1 MRKSAPA
8 LILGLV
14 LALAALA
21 VFAVSRGSDY
31 DRSPLGNKGLELW
44 LQTKGIPVVRSDP
57 HLVQARSKISLRII
71 PLSIR
76 QGEAVTPRSDDE
88 TEGLDPENPVVEAD
102 QYALPTLI
110 VLPKW
115 RGSVS
120 TDGVASAAGLV
131 DLADIRGELD
141 RIGYSDLGLN
151 RSGKGFEEA
160 HPRLK
165 QDQPISIAL
174 YRAQTFD
181 LARLP
186 SSCRE
191 LAGTLTGALLIHC
204 ENYHHAYLL
213 SDPDLLNNH
222 GLALADNA
230 AFAVSLVQSLR
241 GAAETRPIYL
251 DTSGEPLDSETAVDE
266 GQSYERST
274 TDLKRFFAYP
284 LSAIWGTVLLV
295 AAICFWRGAYRFG
308 PPLRE
313 VSGNIELSKTA
324 AIEATARLLR
334 LSGNDGRMTG
344 QFVLHLLADKA
355 QLLFGSG
362 AGNQAGIAR
371 LFQRLA
377 HQDKAAAQALHA
389 AAEGLIERGHIMT
402 RSDLHRNLETF
413 RKLLGSFEFG
423 SS

>member
-1 MRKSAPA
+1 MRKFAPV

-57 HLVQARSKISLRII
+57 HVVQARSKISLRIV

-88 TEGLDPENPVVEAD
+88 TDRLDPENPVVAAD
-102 QYALPTLI
+102 QHALPTLI

-120 TDGVASAAGLV
+120 TDGLASVAGLV

-174 YRAQTFD
+174 YRAQI
-181 LARLP
+181 R
-186 SSCRE
+186 
-191 LAGTLTGALLIHC
+191 
-204 ENYHHAYLL
+204 
-213 SDPDLLNNH
+213 
-222 GLALADNA
+222 
-230 AFAVSLVQSLR
+230 
-241 GAAETRPIYL
+241 
-251 DTSGEPLDSETAVDE
+251 SGPPA
-266 GQSYERST
+266 
-274 TDLKRFFAYP
+274 
-284 LSAIWGTVLLV
+284 VLLQGACGHADRC
-295 AAICFWRGAYRFG
+295 AAH
-308 PPLRE
+308 PLRE
-313 VSGNIELSKTA
+313 ISSSLSAVGSRPIEQPW
-324 AIEATARLLR
+324 
-334 LSGNDGRMTG
+334 TG
-344 QFVLHLLADKA
+344 AC
-355 QLLFGSG
+355 
-362 AGNQAGIAR
+362 R
-371 LFQRLA
+371 
-377 HQDKAAAQALHA
+377 
-389 AAEGLIERGHIMT
+389 
-402 RSDLHRNLETF
+402 
-413 RKLLGSFEFG
+413 
-423 SS
+423 